1 MRCQR
6 RAGHDLGHAYGDRAT
21 TAHLGRWHG
30 AYKGRQ
36 TPGARFGSDASIRL
50 PGPSRLAGSS
60 TSRLWG
66 RELDGGSEDAA
77 AMTSDPDGM
86 ATTEPGIR
94 SYLDGEVSLELAIP
108 HERVSPRV
116 GAPMPRETGE
126 LNLIACSRCLRVLRD
141 GKWVHAETVIRELHS
156 FEHDAPPRFAPVL
169 CPICSLSIHL
179 RRAQAR
185 VPAGTQMARPRG
197 RR

>member
-1 MRCQR
+1 
-6 RAGHDLGHAYGDRAT
+6 
-21 TAHLGRWHG
+21 
-30 AYKGRQ
+30 
-36 TPGARFGSDASIRL
+36 
-50 PGPSRLAGSS
+50 
-60 TSRLWG
+60 
-66 RELDGGSEDAA
+66 LDGGSEDAA

-141 GKWVHAETVIRELHS
+141 GKTGATFRVHVPCMRGG
-156 FEHDAPPRFAPVL
+156 
-169 CPICSLSIHL
+169 HL
-179 RRAQAR
+179 RSVAGAPDPHSPSDESSERSEHLIVPSQAAHR
-185 VPAGTQMARPRG
+185 DIT
-197 RR
+197 